1 MTKTVASFMLGGLL
15 TALSLPCYG
24 QVSERVEEEPTAQVT
39 IRVFNY
45 GQISERVLSEAMKH
59 ASRVLVQAGVELN
72 WFDCLVPEDQRPA
85 SCAEPPKVNDIVVKV
100 ARREMLREGAVEANT
115 CALAALLDPQSGRG
129 YAVLVYDTA
138 ARIAETE
145 SLPTGLV
152 LGHVAAHEIGH
163 LLLPAR
169 GHSRAGIMRE
179 VLRRTQWKRAA
190 HGQLLFTP
198 KQGRMI
204 REGVLARAGQKE
216 RHGTDGPREEAR
228 M

>member
-1 MTKTVASFMLGGLL
+1 
-15 TALSLPCYG
+15 
-24 QVSERVEEEPTAQVT
+24 
-39 IRVFNY
+39 
-45 GQISERVLSEAMKH
+45 MKH
-59 ASRVLVQAGVELN
+59 AGRVLIQAGVELN
-72 WFDCLVPEDQRPA
+72 WFDCLVPQDQQPV

-100 ARREMLREGAVEANT
+100 ARREMLREGAVEAKA
-115 CALAALLDPQSGRG
+115 CALAALLDPQRGRG

-145 SLPTGLV
+145 KLPTGLV

-169 GHSRAGIMRE
+169 GHSRTGIMHE

-190 HGQLLFTP
+190 HGQLLFTTM
-198 KQGRMI
+198 QGRMI
-204 REGVLARAGQKE
+204 REGILKRVVRAKRQE
-216 RHGTDGPREEAR
+216 TMGPSEEAR